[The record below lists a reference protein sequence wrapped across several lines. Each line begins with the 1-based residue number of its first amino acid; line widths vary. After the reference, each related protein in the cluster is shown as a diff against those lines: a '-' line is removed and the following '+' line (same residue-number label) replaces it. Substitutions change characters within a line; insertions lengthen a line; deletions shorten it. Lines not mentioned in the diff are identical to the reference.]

1 LCNEGDI
8 KEKPTIGGKPTP
20 PKMPKPVKMPT
31 SPKTEVDKPKPNE
44 PTTNSLKV
52 EQSTPKTDV
61 ETQPKPE
68 NNEEK
73 EEKSGLFV
81 QFKIFQ
87 FPYFFYFK
95 CLDSHMFIIQKVYP
109 KKRHNSFE
117 H

>member
-1 LCNEGDI
+1 
-8 KEKPTIGGKPTP
+8 
-20 PKMPKPVKMPT
+20 MPT
-31 SPKTEVDKPKPNE
+31 SPKTEVDKLKPNDQQK

-61 ETQPKPE
+61 ERQPKPE

-73 EEKSGLFV
+73 EAKSGPFV

-95 CLDSHMFIIQKVYP
+95 CLDSHSHMFIIQKVYP
-109 KKRHNSFE
+109 KKRHN
-117 H
+117 